1 MQRFRIGRR
10 TNAQWFDWISEAR
23 SILRPFLLG
32 LLFQLL
38 QVAAK
43 RLYRSRGRVYATIFG
58 DLVLSLLF
66 ASCASVFAAEVLSTL
81 LRPLFQESTMWLLVS
96 MALGITALFAGWLS
110 VLPLWSRES
119 RRQILRYALKASG
132 VE

>member
-1 MQRFRIGRR
+1 M
-10 TNAQWFDWISEAR
+10 
-23 SILRPFLLG
+23 LG